1 MDAILAPMKRI
12 AVVTGGNR
20 GIGLE
25 INRQLAQRGLHVVLT
40 SRDRAKG
47 EAAAAE
53 LRAEGLSVQHLE
65 LDVASEASA
74 RAIAGALKAEHGGV
88 DVLVNNAGIAMD
100 GFNAEVARATIETN
114 YFGSLHVTSHLL
126 PLLRKGGRIV
136 MVSSGVADRSRLGAR
151 LRARFMAKDMTL
163 DELSSRM
170 RAFVA
175 AVARGDHE
183 AEGWPSS
190 AYCVSKIGMNKLTE
204 ILAKELSA
212 DERGI
217 LCNAACPG
225 WVRTAMGGR
234 SAPRSVEEGAETPVW
249 LALLPEGG
257 PRGGFYRNK
266 APASW

>member
-1 MDAILAPMKRI
+1 MKRI

-25 INRQLAQRGLHVVLT
+25 INRQLGRRGLHVALT

-65 LDVASEASA
+65 LDVA

-88 DVLVNNAGIAMD
+88 DVLVNNAGIALD
-100 GFNAEVARATIETN
+100 GFNAEVAGATIETN

-126 PLLRKGGRIV
+126 PLLRQGGRIV

-151 LRARFMAKDMTL
+151 LRARFMAKDMSL
-163 DELSSRM
+163 DELSSLM

-204 ILAKELSA
+204 ILAKELST
-212 DERGI
+212 DGRGI

-225 WVRTAMGGR
+225 WVRTDMGGR
-234 SAPRSVEEGAETPVW
+234 SAPRSVEKGAETPVW

-257 PRGGFYRNK
+257 PQGGFLRDK

>member
-1 MDAILAPMKRI
+1 MKRI
-12 AVVTGGNR
+12 AVVTGANR

-25 INRQLAQRGLHVVLT
+25 ICRQLAKRGLHVELT
-40 SRDRAKG
+40 SRDGAKG
-47 EAAAAE
+47 EAEAAK
-53 LRAEGLSVQHLE
+53 LRAEGLDVSSRE
-65 LDVASEASA
+65 LDVTSDASA
-74 RAIAGALKAEHGGV
+74 RSLASALQAEHGGL

-114 YFGSLHVTSHLL
+114 YFGPIRVTESLL
-126 PLLRKGGRIV
+126 PILRKGGRIV
-136 MVSSGVADRSRLGAR
+136 MVSSGVADRSRLSAP
-151 LRARFMAKDMTL
+151 LRGRFTAKGLTR
-163 DELSSRM
+163 DELSTLM
-170 RAFVA
+170 QAFVA

-190 AYCVSKIGMNKLTE
+190 AYCVSKIGLNTLTE
-204 ILAKELSA
+204 VMGKELSA
-212 DERGI
+212 DGRGI

-234 SAPRSVEEGAETPVW
+234 SAPRSVEKGAETPVW

-257 PRGGFYRNK
+257 PQGGFYRDK

>member
-1 MDAILAPMKRI
+1 MKRV

-25 INRQLAQRGLHVVLT
+25 LCRQLAARGLHVALT
-40 SRDRAKG
+40 SRDRVKG
-47 EAAAAE
+47 EAAVAE
-53 LRAEGLSVQHLE
+53 LRAEGLSVQHHE
-65 LDVASEASA
+65 LDVTRDESA
-74 RAIAGALKAEHGGV
+74 RSLTGALEAEHGGV
-88 DVLVNNAGIAMD
+88 DVLVNNAGIAMN

-114 YFGSLHVTSHLL
+114 YFGPLRVTDHLL
-126 PLLRKGGRIV
+126 PLLREGGRIV
-136 MVSSGVADRSRLGAR
+136 MVSSGVADRSRLSAR
-151 LRARFMAKDMTL
+151 LRGRITAKGLTR
-163 DELSSRM
+163 DELSSLM

-190 AYCVSKIGMNKLTE
+190 AYCVSKIGLNTLTE
-204 ILAKELSA
+204 IMAKELSKDA
-212 DERGI
+212 RGI

-225 WVRTAMGGR
+225 WVRTDMGGR
-234 SAPRSVEEGAETPVW
+234 SAPRSVEKGAETPVW

-257 PRGGFYRNK
+257 PQGGFFRDK

>member
-1 MDAILAPMKRI
+1 
-12 AVVTGGNR
+12 
-20 GIGLE
+20 
-25 INRQLAQRGLHVVLT
+25 
-40 SRDRAKG
+40 
-47 EAAAAE
+47 
-53 LRAEGLSVQHLE
+53 
-65 LDVASEASA
+65 
-74 RAIAGALKAEHGGV
+74 
-88 DVLVNNAGIAMD
+88 
-100 GFNAEVARATIETN
+100 
-114 YFGSLHVTSHLL
+114 
-126 PLLRKGGRIV
+126 
-136 MVSSGVADRSRLGAR
+136 
-151 LRARFMAKDMTL
+151 
-163 DELSSRM
+163 M

-225 WVRTAMGGR
+225 WVRTDMGGR
-234 SAPRSVEEGAETPVW
+234 SAPRSVEKGAETPVW

-257 PRGGFYRNK
+257 PQGGFLRDK